1 MIGEEWSCRKWGARP
16 SSAATSTHR
25 AAPAGAGSEFIMEGT
40 RVGALKKQRWPDEI
54 SFRKQWSPTGDGAA
68 RFLKIF

>member
-1 MIGEEWSCRKWGARP
+1 MELPEMGGRVRLQR
-16 SSAATSTHR
+16 ATSTHR

-54 SFRKQWSPTGDGAA
+54 SFRKRWSPTADDAA
-68 RFLKIF
+68 RFLKNF